1 MALLRKF
8 SIVIAVFLFIFILA
22 GCASDS
28 TDAFSQTATY
38 EMASE
43 AAAMPEESISYD
55 EETISTDT
63 DGSSLNTPTDGRQI
77 TFSSNVYMET
87 SEFEASQQAL
97 TELLQKHNAYIDY
110 TDIYS
115 DVRNSRSAYY
125 SIKVP
130 AGSYSDF
137 LADLNDVGQILNLS
151 EQSEDLTSQVID
163 VEARLESLNRQEA
176 RLLALL
182 DETGELSDLIL
193 LQDQLAQVQYEIE
206 SYLGH
211 QRALQNLISY
221 STISIDIAE
230 VNQLSDVPEEDTYLS
245 RLVSTFQDSLYFT
258 VEFFQDLSL
267 MLIWMMPV
275 WILLIVV
282 LIIVV
287 IIVRINR
294 KKRKNR
300 PTPPPPTFYP
310 QNNHQAPFYQTPPVN
325 TPASYPA
332 PTSVYTENM
341 AVDTADISESVT
353 DEETTKTDETSEDT
367 TLV

>member
-1 MALLRKF
+1 MAIMRKF
-8 SIVIAVFLFIFILA
+8 SVVIAVFLFIVILA
-22 GCASDS
+22 GCGSDA
-28 TDAFSQTATY
+28 TDSISQAATY
-38 EMASE
+38 DMAPE
-43 AAAMPEESISYD
+43 AAVMTEEDDYSNYSAG
-55 EETISTDT
+55 ESG
-63 DGSSLNTPTDGRQI
+63 GSALNTPTDGRQI
-77 TFSSNVYMET
+77 TFSSHVYMET
-87 SEFEASQQAL
+87 SEFEQSQETL
-97 TELLQKHNAYIDY
+97 TELLQKHSAYIDY

-115 DVRNSRSAYY
+115 DVRDSRSAYY

-193 LQDQLAQVQYEIE
+193 IQDQLAQVQYEIE
-206 SYLGH
+206 SYLGQ
-211 QRALQNLISY
+211 QRALQGLISY
-221 STISIDIAE
+221 STISIDITE
-230 VNQLSDVPEEDTYLS
+230 VKQLSEVPEEDTYLS
-245 RLVSTFQDSLYFT
+245 RLVTTFQDSLYFT

-282 LIIVV
+282 LIIVI

-300 PTPPPPTFYP
+300 PTPPPPTFYQ
-310 QNNHQAPFYQTPPVN
+310 QNNHQTPFYQSP
-325 TPASYPA
+325 PASYPA
-332 PTSVYTENM
+332 PTPVYTENLSSD
-341 AVDTADISESVT
+341 ATDDSTPGT
-353 DEETTKTDETSEDT
+353 DEESEKVDETSEDSAT
-367 TLV
+367 N